1 MILGRLGNT
10 ITKNDRR
17 KIKKE
22 LYEIENRK
30 NLSDIEKEKNF
41 VNLAEL
47 VNKWNKKQKY
57 KYHDRDDLDH
67 HGIRDIENLFDNDND
82 NDYYKPI
89 FVKSSF
95 KEN

>member
-47 VNKWNKKQKY
+47 VNK
-57 KYHDRDDLDH
+57 
-67 HGIRDIENLFDNDND
+67 
-82 NDYYKPI
+82 
-89 FVKSSF
+89 
-95 KEN
+95 